1 MVCSLRNGNSFW
13 KMDQEI
19 RRQVRRVPF
28 DGIKMYLTLAGG
40 PPGVFLLQTALAI
53 HQAYNPLKLSIIVIG
68 HINTI
73 CDRLMDNAELNK
85 ILPDNSEVT
94 NIPRHSVKAIKN
106 TRRKME
112 DRHICIR
119 DFHGMF
125 GVKDSEPTS
134 FYGVFDGHGGQDA
147 AIYTSAH
154 LCYNI
159 AKSSKYPHN
168 IEAAMREAFLKTDD
182 AFIDKSDKHAM
193 YSGTTAVVFIYRAN
207 EKKLFAG
214 WVGDSQALLA
224 AEGKVCQIVS
234 PHTPSVESERIR
246 IEKMGGVIM
255 NWDGSYRVNG
265 QLAISRAIGDAS
277 HKPFISSEPDISSIC
292 LDGEEDF
299 LIIASDGLW
308 EGLSEDSIAILV
320 YREIVKNPALL
331 RHHPAPRPPNQV
343 RPPRASSSRPPAA
356 CLPPSVDFRAR
367 ARAVLNL
374 QKIVLARRVKVGF
387 ARTNDGERQQT
398 RQNVLNGLLG

>member
-1 MVCSLRNGNSFW
+1 MDSFDPEDHRQFLEYF
-13 KMDQEI
+13 KAHVDPNDQLPVKVPGYNLTEEEI
-19 RRQVRRVPF
+19 IGEVVNWAQSYLLQMKCPEVLLAPIINEVLLETKKSYQKIPKQCGF
-28 DGIKMYLTLAGG
+28 DGYS
-40 PPGVFLLQTALAI
+40 
-53 HQAYNPLKLSIIVIG
+53 YNPLKLSIIVIG

-265 QLAISRAIGDAS
+265 QLAISRAIGKLS
-277 HKPFISSEPDISSIC
+277 YISD
-292 LDGEEDF
+292 
-299 LIIASDGLW
+299 
-308 EGLSEDSIAILV
+308 
-320 YREIVKNPALL
+320 
-331 RHHPAPRPPNQV
+331 
-343 RPPRASSSRPPAA
+343 
-356 CLPPSVDFRAR
+356 
-367 ARAVLNL
+367 
-374 QKIVLARRVKVGF
+374 
-387 ARTNDGERQQT
+387 
-398 RQNVLNGLLG
+398 

>member
-1 MVCSLRNGNSFW
+1 CG
-13 KMDQEI
+13 
-19 RRQVRRVPF
+19 F
-28 DGIKMYLTLAGG
+28 DGYS
-40 PPGVFLLQTALAI
+40 
-53 HQAYNPLKLSIIVIG
+53 YNPLKLSIIVIG

-85 ILPDNSEVT
+85 ILPDNSE
-94 NIPRHSVKAIKN
+94 
-106 TRRKME
+106 
-112 DRHICIR
+112 
-119 DFHGMF
+119 
-125 GVKDSEPTS
+125 DSEPTS

-277 HKPFISSEPDISSIC
+277 HKPFIS
-292 LDGEEDF
+292 
-299 LIIASDGLW
+299 
-308 EGLSEDSIAILV
+308 
-320 YREIVKNPALL
+320 
-331 RHHPAPRPPNQV
+331 
-343 RPPRASSSRPPAA
+343 
-356 CLPPSVDFRAR
+356 
-367 ARAVLNL
+367 
-374 QKIVLARRVKVGF
+374 
-387 ARTNDGERQQT
+387 
-398 RQNVLNGLLG
+398 